1 MRHGTSG
8 RPGAG
13 GGAAEANRVVLYS
26 KPGCHLCEDMHAVVR
41 RALAGT
47 GVAVTER
54 NIALN
59 LDDYA
64 RYRHDVPVLVID
76 GREVAR
82 HRVTEAA
89 LVAALRAS
97 GLV

>member
-1 MRHGTSG
+1 M
-8 RPGAG
+8 
-13 GGAAEANRVVLYS
+13 VLYS

-54 NIALN
+54 NITLN

-89 LVAALRAS
+89 LVSALRAS